1 MSDKTQ
7 EKSKEEEKP
16 KFKVIDRRSATE
28 DSEQGDSVETPE
40 ERLPSYVQQLKDEA
54 EGKDKRLREYIAAFK
69 NKSAEM
75 EEFRLRL
82 RRENEAQLD
91 RFKANFFSQLVP
103 ILDNLKRAADTAQN
117 NSDFDSLKHGIQMIV
132 GQFTR
137 NLEENGVQQIRAK
150 GRKFDPATDEA
161 CMTVQTN
168 DPEQDNMVLE
178 ELEPGYMFKEKL
190 IKPVKVKVGKAI

>member
-1 MSDKTQ
+1 MSDKAQ
-7 EKSKEEEKP
+7 EKHEEEKP
-16 KFKVIDRRSATE
+16 KFKVIDRRHTAADGE
-28 DSEQGDSVETPE
+28 PGNPVEAPE
-40 ERLPSYVQQLKDEA
+40 EQLPSYVQQLKNEA
-54 EGKDKRLREYIAAFK
+54 EEKDKRLREYIAAFK

-82 RRENEAQLD
+82 QRENEAQLD

-161 CMTVQTN
+161 CMTVETN
-168 DPEQDNMVLE
+168 DPEQDNIVLE
-178 ELEPGYMFKEKL
+178 ELEPGYMFNDKL
-190 IKPVKVKVGKAI
+190 IKPVKVKVGKAV